1 MNICF
6 WCKRIADSSKR
17 DGNPVYK
24 DYSLCDLCAEKA
36 SQGITIVQVVSE
48 PNGNPEIREGL
59 YPTGKWVVV
68 SEKDVVRVLTDVP
81 ILDTVLRIRQM
92 FINLNDW
99 EKLKLP

>member
-17 DGNPVYK
+17 DENPVYK
-24 DYSLCDLCAEKA
+24 DYQFCELCAENSGK
-36 SQGITIVQVVSE
+36 GITIVQVVSE

-68 SEKDVVRVLTDVP
+68 TEENIIKVLTDLP
-81 ILDTVLRIRQM
+81 ILDTVLRLRQM
-92 FINLNDW
+92 FINLDDW

>member
-6 WCKRIADSSKR
+6 WCNRVQSDKQ
-17 DGNPVYK
+17 DGNPVYR
-24 DYSLCDLCAEKA
+24 DYQFCSPCAEKGE
-36 SQGITIVQVVSE
+36 QGITIVQVVSE

-68 SEKDVVRVLTDVP
+68 TEKDVVRVLTDVP